1 MLEEKFSEIHH
12 KIISEIGDILSHFG
26 ANSGIMANIMSWG
39 DTQDSEQ
46 TLQNLIDYRKAY
58 LEVNN
63 QLQHQ

>member
-1 MLEEKFSEIHH
+1 MSEEKFSKVHHEIV
-12 KIISEIGDILSHFG
+12 SEIGSVLSSLG

-46 TLQNLIDYRKAY
+46 TLQNLKDYRESF

>member
-1 MLEEKFSEIHH
+1 MLEEKFSKIHH
-12 KIISEIGDILSHFG
+12 KIISEIGDVLSSLG